1 MIKKFKKMLSLLS
14 AAAVTASACVFTVP
28 ANAVTAPLF
37 YSECEDLEL
46 AGDAQITDNV
56 YGGYN
61 TGFSEKAMYGFRVT
75 VVFHLKLT
83 LLKMECIILR
93 YVHGNIL
100 MKQEESSLI
109 A

>member
-14 AAAVTASACVFTVP
+14 TAAVTASACVFTVP

-37 YSECEDLEL
+37 YSECEDLKL

-61 TGFSEKAMYGFRVT
+61 TGFSGK
-75 VVFHLKLT
+75 
-83 LLKMECIILR
+83 ECR
-93 YVHGNIL
+93 
-100 MKQEESSLI
+100 
-109 A
+109 